1 MTIRLKGLHSFFSG
15 LMNGEPLERVL
26 SREVMQTALY
36 FEKI

>member
-1 MTIRLKGLHSFFSG
+1 MIIRLKGLHSFFSG
-15 LMNGEPLERVL
+15 LMNEEPLEGFL

>member
-1 MTIRLKGLHSFFSG
+1 MMIGLKGLHNFFSG
-15 LMNGEPLERVL
+15 LMNGEPLEGFL